1 MDYSSCLEFYK
12 VYLLEEKRSSIHT
25 IESYIRDLKQFFRF
39 CFNQN
44 VNTLKDISKTHI
56 IAYLLFLQKQGRA
69 ISTISRNLA
78 SLRGLFQFLFNHGY
92 INIDPTINL
101 ETPKIVKKIPQ
112 TLSVYEMELLLE
124 MPDINTKKGIRDKA
138 ILEVLY
144 ATGLK
149 VTELIHLKIQ
159 DVNFEE
165 KNIFCNCENN
175 RRIVPIGYM
184 AVQSLDQY
192 INNCREKILSD
203 ITQDILFVNMKGNE
217 MTRQGLWKI
226 IKYYTKKANINKSIT
241 PHMIRHSC
249 ALHLIQ
255 NGADLQSVQELLGHS
270 NISSTQMYIRAYN
283 QDLNDV
289 YKKSHPRA

>member
-1 MDYSSCLEFYK
+1 MDYNSCLEFYK
-12 VYLLEEKRSSIHT
+12 IYLLKEKHSSMHT

-39 CFNQN
+39 CFKQN
-44 VNTLKDISKTHI
+44 VNTLEDVSKTHVI
-56 IAYLLFLQKQGRA
+56 TYLLFLQKKGRA
-69 ISTISRNLA
+69 TSTISRNLA
-78 SLRGLFQFLFNHGY
+78 SLRSLFQFLFNHGHVS
-92 INIDPTINL
+92 IDPTINL
-101 ETPKIVKKIPQ
+101 ETPKIEKKIPQ
-112 TLSVYEMELLLE
+112 MLSVHEMELLLE
-124 MPDINTKKGIRDKA
+124 MPDINTRKGIRDKA

-159 DVNFEE
+159 DVNLQEG
-165 KNIFCNCENN
+165 NIFCNCENN
-175 RRIVPIGYM
+175 KRIVPIGYM
-184 AVQSLDQY
+184 AIQSLDRY
-192 INNCREKILSD
+192 INSCREKILLD
-203 ITQDILFVNMKGNE
+203 ITQDILFVNMQGNK

-226 IKYYTKKANINKSIT
+226 IKHYTKKANINKPIT

-270 NISSTQMYIRAYN
+270 DISSTQMYIRAYN
-283 QDLNDV
+283 RDLNEV